1 MKNIA
6 RKSNIPPC
14 ETCTTKDS
22 AHSIFCTLK
31 TEEQELLSQHK
42 AHFHFKRGHTIFH
55 ENSQV
60 QGIYCIFSGK
70 VLIHKHVDAREQ
82 VVRMARPG
90 DWIGY
95 RALISEEP
103 FTASATALEEVQ
115 ACFIPRHVFM
125 GLLKENNGL
134 AIETLKLLARNLK
147 TAEIHWA
154 SMVHKHADGRM
165 AEALLALGE
174 FYGYEEDKMTIKVHL
189 SRENLAGIAGITT
202 ETAIRLLS
210 AFNKDKL
217 IKLIGKR
224 IKLLDIQKLNILSN
238 K

>member
-1 MKNIA
+1 MKTIT
-6 RKSNIPPC
+6 RKHTIPPC
-14 ETCTTKDS
+14 ETCATRE
-22 AHSIFCTLK
+22 HSIFCTLH
-31 TEEQELLSQHK
+31 QDELESLSKHK
-42 AHFHFKRGHTIFH
+42 AHFNFKRGHTIFH
-55 ENSQV
+55 ENSHV
-60 QGIYCIFSGK
+60 QGLYCIFSGK

-95 RALISEEP
+95 RALISEET
-103 FTASATALEEVQ
+103 FSASATALEDVE

-125 GLLKENNGL
+125 TLLKENNNM
-134 AIETLKLLARNLK
+134 AMEALKLLAKNLK
-147 TAEIHWA
+147 SAEVHWA

-165 AEALLALGE
+165 AEALIALGD
-174 FYGYEEDKMTIKVHL
+174 FYGLEEDKMTIRVKL

-210 AFNKDKL
+210 NFNKENLVKL
-217 IKLIGKR
+217 VGKR
-224 IKLLDIQKLNILSN
+224 IRLLDIPQLQLIAN